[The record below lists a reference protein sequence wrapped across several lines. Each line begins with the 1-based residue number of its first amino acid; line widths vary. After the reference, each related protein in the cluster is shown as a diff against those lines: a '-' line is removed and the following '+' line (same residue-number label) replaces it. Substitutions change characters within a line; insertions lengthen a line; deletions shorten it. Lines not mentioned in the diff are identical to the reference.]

1 VKLTVVGCAGTFPGP
16 DSPCSSYLLEQD
28 GFRLLVDAGN
38 GSTGMLQRSIGL
50 LDIDAVVISHLH
62 GDHYLDLVTYTYAR
76 RYHPDGRPECLTV
89 HGPHGVREHVAG
101 AFARPVDDLLSEV
114 YDFVELTPGRLDIGP
129 FELELGQVNHPVET
143 YGMRI
148 SAGGSTIAYSADTG
162 ISDELVKLA
171 RDVDLFVCEA
181 SYLHGDSNPPGI
193 HLTGREAGEHARR
206 AEVGSLLLTHL
217 VPWGDRER
225 TLAEATE
232 VYDGEVAVA
241 STGAVFDV

>member
-1 VKLTVVGCAGTFPGP
+1 
-16 DSPCSSYLLEQD
+16 
-28 GFRLLVDAGN
+28 
-38 GSTGMLQRSIGL
+38 
-50 LDIDAVVISHLH
+50 
-62 GDHYLDLVTYTYAR
+62 
-76 RYHPDGRPECLTV
+76 
-89 HGPHGVREHVAG
+89 
-101 AFARPVDDLLSEV
+101 
-114 YDFVELTPGRLDIGP
+114 
-129 FELELGQVNHPVET
+129 
-143 YGMRI
+143 MRI

-181 SYLHGDSNPPGI
+181 SYLHGDSNPPDI